1 MQKYEIQKLRELPIE
16 SVAARGGLKVSR
28 HLCRC
33 IFHNDHRPSMRFNAA
48 KNTFVCYACGKRGD
62 VFDLALGLLPAG
74 SSFKDACRWLADE
87 HNVILTEYKSS
98 APKGEVRRGLFDA
111 SRYEKYFEHPWLS
124 PRDRQ
129 FLFEKRRL
137 HPAVVRYCR
146 LNTYKE
152 WLQIPYFSQQ
162 QKLIGIQRRY
172 MGNDPEQPRFLF
184 PYGKGCHLYGLP
196 VLRRLG
202 QEDDLYIAEG
212 PSDAW
217 SLLSSGC
224 RTVAIASSTLFN
236 PKEMHREFTEAGI
249 FEKNITLHIF
259 PDKDDA
265 GTCLYGQLLDFANEN
280 GLCLVRHDL
289 PEGCKDFSDYWTSKA
304 LSV

>member
-1 MQKYEIQKLRELPIE
+1 MNNFEIQKLRELPIE

-33 IFHNDHRPSMRFNAA
+33 PFHDDHRPSMRFIVA
-48 KNTFVCYACGKRGD
+48 KNRFVCYACGKRGD

-74 SSFKDACRWLADE
+74 SSFMDACRWLADE
-87 HNVILTEYKSS
+87 SNVILTEYKPE
-98 APKGEVRRGLFDA
+98 PKREAKPFDA

-124 PRDRQ
+124 PRDCK
-129 FLFEKRRL
+129 FLFEKRHL
-137 HPAVVRYCR
+137 NPAVVRYCR

-152 WLQIPYFSQQ
+152 WLQIPYYSQQ
-162 QKLIGIQRRY
+162 RKLIGIQRRY

-184 PYGKGCHLYGLP
+184 PYGKGCHLYNLP
-196 VLRRLG
+196 VLQMLRPG
-202 QEDDLYIAEG
+202 ENLYLAEG
-212 PSDAW
+212 CTDCFA
-217 SLLSSGC
+217 LLSAGVSSI
-224 RTVAIASSTLFN
+224 AIPAATLLD
-236 PKEMHREFTEAGI
+236 KQEMLREFTEAGV
-249 FEKNITLHIF
+249 FEKNITLHVF

-265 GTCLYGQLLDFANEN
+265 GTYLYGQLLDFANEN

-304 LSV
+304 LSVKC